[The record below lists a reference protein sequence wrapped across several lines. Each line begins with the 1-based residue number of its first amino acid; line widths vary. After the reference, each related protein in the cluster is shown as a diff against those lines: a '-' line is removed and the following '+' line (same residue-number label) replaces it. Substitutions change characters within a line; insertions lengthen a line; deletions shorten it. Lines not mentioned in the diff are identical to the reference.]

1 MLANNRNRI
10 QVLLRSTESGYSVLV
25 LCYFTVRASGSPFSF
40 FNSQRRWFDLLYWFW
55 VGGVVSCFPIVRRF
69 KKHNP
74 KSPWGWMVATRQ
86 NVESISI
93 MCCNELLWM
102 VGVWLHEC
110 AVNSLE
116 SLLKP
121 FLSLKWNCGILFNDR
136 IFLRTFAQNSSSA
149 CFHSKISSK
158 NIVKLCS
165 LSSSVLIL
173 KWVGASHQKGCN
185 CEGKSKRRDATN

>member
-10 QVLLRSTESGYSVLV
+10 QVLLRSTESGYSILV

-93 MCCNELLWM
+93 ICCNELLWM

-110 AVNSLE
+110 AVNSLK

-121 FLSLKWNCGILFNDR
+121 FLPSKWNCGILFNDR
-136 IFLRTFAQNSSSA
+136 IFLRSFAQNSSSA
-149 CFHSKISSK
+149 CFTRKYSVKILWNFAVCHHPSWS
-158 NIVKLCS
+158 
-165 LSSSVLIL
+165 
-173 KWVGASHQKGCN
+173 
-185 CEGKSKRRDATN
+185 